1 VLRRG
6 RSHCRPK
13 ALRQPVYWAKL
24 EGRAMPKLLPGGRA
38 VGVRPGVEVHHPRVL
53 STRVVRRLDIG
64 RRPSKHAIESYFRVS
79 EKRRC
84 QMAAEKFRQW
94 GLVKGDR
101 NRCLGARLDS
111 KIAGR
116 MPLLVSETEGRRDT
130 TSAYGHRWAVRGEVT
145 TTP

>member
-1 VLRRG
+1 
-6 RSHCRPK
+6 
-13 ALRQPVYWAKL
+13 
-24 EGRAMPKLLPGGRA
+24 MPKLLPGGRA

-94 GLVKGDR
+94 GWPKEIGT
-101 NRCLGARLDS
+101 GAWVRDS
-111 KIAGR
+111 IAR
-116 MPLLVSETEGRRDT
+116 PLAECHCSFRRPKAEGTRPARTDID
-130 TSAYGHRWAVRGEVT
+130 G
-145 TTP
+145 P